1 MREWGE
7 IGRLCPEKFAYSGSF
22 NWICFEE
29 SSSKVI
35 PGTPKDMGPLYR
47 KFPIRASHI
56 CDRDSGLGIVWET
69 YHLLGAHCWGS
80 LKISLKSSPWE
91 NGCCPHSPV
100 LNGSLKFLDDSF

>member
-1 MREWGE
+1 MFWFFQLDR
-7 IGRLCPEKFAYSGSF
+7 
-22 NWICFEE
+22 FEE
-29 SSSKVI
+29 FSSKVI
-35 PGTPKDMGPLYR
+35 PGTPKDMGPLYG

-56 CDRDSGLGIVWET
+56 FRDSGLGVVWEYWEP
-69 YHLLGAHCWGS
+69 YHLLGAHCRGS